1 MSTTDLPMDA
11 YALLSK
17 PTLELT
23 DAEIE
28 VIVLDLRK
36 RRERFLAGQKD
47 NLPKKPKA
55 AKPVLT
61 DEAKQQAAAEI
72 LDGIGDLF

>member
-1 MSTTDLPMDA
+1 MAEDLPMDA

-17 PTLELT
+17 PTLDLS
-23 DAEIE
+23 DKEIE
-28 VIVLDLRK
+28 VICIDLRK

-55 AKPVLT
+55 AAAPMT

-72 LDGIGDLF
+72 LDGIGNLF